1 MGSRLNFKLP
11 AFAKARDSQTGV
23 IGLDMGLERVNL
35 VQIDRINGEISI
47 RAAASLGYPSGRD
60 NFLASPKSG
69 KRLIKSI
76 FRDHP
81 FRGKKI
87 TTTLPADQVK
97 LMLVNFQ
104 GHNTNSTEQMILKA
118 VQERVSSGLESS
130 VIDYVVVNPRS
141 DNQSQ
146 QSALV
151 AIADKQ
157 KVMAYLDW
165 LDQCGLNVQVLEIGP
180 IAINRLLCAMY
191 SDHLEMKVLAINFGS
206 KKSYLTVV
214 WGRRL
219 LLDRVIDYGLE
230 QVLDTVA
237 KSLQI
242 GRTDA
247 HRLLEQHGFAVD
259 TGLNRTHSLDNS
271 DISQTLAEILTP
283 FFRKLASEINEVL
296 LYTASETRG
305 GTIEQINLF
314 GSLARIRHT
323 DKILDKLLSLPV
335 ATVKPF
341 YGFSVNKDS
350 ISPNELEP
358 VSGIA
363 IATGLALRGL
373 SAHA

>member
-1 MGSRLNFKLP
+1 MESLLNFKLP
-11 AFAKARDSQTGV
+11 TLPKLKNPQTGA
-23 IGLDMGLERVNL
+23 IGLDMGFEQINL
-35 VQIDRINGEISI
+35 VQIDRIEGTFSI
-47 RAAASLGYPSGRD
+47 RAATSVGYPSGRD
-60 NFLASPKSG
+60 NFLASSKSG
-69 KRLIKSI
+69 KRLIRSI
-76 FRDHP
+76 LRDHP

-87 TTTLPADQVK
+87 TTTLPADQIK

-104 GHNTNSTEQMILKA
+104 GHNTTEQLILKA
-118 VQERVSSGLESS
+118 VQERINTGLESS

-141 DNQSQ
+141 ENQSQ

-157 KVMAYLDW
+157 KIMDYLNW
-165 LDQCGLNVQVLEIGP
+165 LNQCGLNVQVLEIGP

-191 SDHLEMKVLAINFGS
+191 GDHLEMKVLAINFGS

-230 QVLDTVA
+230 QALDTVS
-237 KSLQI
+237 KSLHI
-242 GRTDA
+242 GRNDA
-247 HRLLEQHGFAVD
+247 HRLLEQHGFTTD
-259 TGLNRTHSLDNS
+259 TGSNRAHLIDGT
-271 DISQTLAEILTP
+271 DISQTLTEILIP

-314 GSLARIRHT
+314 GSLARIHHT

-341 YGFSVNKDS
+341 YGFSVNKDLL
-350 ISPNELEP
+350 PAHELAP

-363 IATGLALRGL
+363 VATGLALRGL
-373 SAHA
+373 LAHA